1 LPCQDRWVQLAA
13 IDTGSG
19 PPVILLH
26 GQPGNAGDWQPVT
39 ERLRERMRVI
49 APDRPGYGRTGGR
62 AGGFRDNA
70 AAVGALL
77 DRLGIESAVL
87 AGHSW
92 ATGVALAAAIEFP
105 ERVRSLVLAAPV
117 APGVP
122 LGRVDRALAHPRMGP
137 AAVRLGFGV
146 VGLGLALRPAR
157 SFARRAVPA
166 LKSSQVASTAAQWRT
181 DDVWKSFYVE
191 QRALVTELASLAPE
205 LPSLNKRAVVL
216 CGTRDW
222 ITPPA
227 HAIKLADVLPDAQL
241 VSADRAG
248 HMLPQQR
255 PELMT
260 KAIISVA
267 A

>member
-1 LPCQDRWVQLAA
+1 VQLAA

-39 ERLRERMRVI
+39 ERLRERLRVI

-87 AGHSW
+87 AAHSW
-92 ATGVALAAAIEFP
+92 ATGAALAAAIEFP
-105 ERVRSLVLAAPV
+105 ERVRSLVLASPV

-122 LGRVDRALAHPRMGP
+122 LGRVDRALAHPRVGP
-137 AAVRLGFGV
+137 AAARLGFGA
-146 VGLGLALRPAR
+146 VGLGLTLRPAR
-157 SFARRAVPA
+157 RLARRAVPE
-166 LKSSQVASTAAQWRT
+166 LEPSQVAGTAAQWRG
-181 DDVWKSFYVE
+181 DGVWKSFYRE
-191 QRALVTELASLAPE
+191 QRALITELPSLAAE

-216 CGTRDW
+216 YGTRDR

-227 HAIKLADVLPDAQL
+227 HALKLADVLPHAQL
-241 VSADRAG
+241 VPAERAG

-255 PELMT
+255 PELIAE
-260 KAIISVA
+260 AIVGA
-267 A
+267 AA

>member
-1 LPCQDRWVQLAA
+1 MQLAA

-49 APDRPGYGRTGGR
+49 APDRPGYGRTGGS

-70 AAVGALL
+70 TAVGALL

-87 AGHSW
+87 AAHSW

-117 APGVP
+117 APNVP
-122 LGRVDRALAHPRMGP
+122 LSRVDRALAHPRMGP
-137 AAVRLGFGV
+137 VAARLGFGV
-146 VGLGLALRPAR
+146 VGWGLALRPAR
-157 SFARRAVPA
+157 RLARRAVPNLA
-166 LKSSQVASTAAQWRT
+166 PSQVECTAAQWRT
-181 DDVWKSFYVE
+181 AGVWMSFYVE
-191 QRALVTELASLAPE
+191 QHALVTELPSLAPD
-205 LPSLNKRAVVL
+205 LPSVDADTTILYGR
-216 CGTRDW
+216 RDW
-222 ITPPA
+222 ITSPA
-227 HAIKLADVLPDAQL
+227 HAHTLAAALPGARL
-241 VSADRAG
+241 VTADRAG

-255 PELMT
+255 PDLIAD
-260 KAIISVA
+260 AIDRA
-267 A
+267 AA